1 MSSAIAAGTTWIT
14 GGGSGIGRELA
25 LALAH
30 RGWQVAISGRRAE
43 ALAET
48 AALLGAAPGR
58 IQPFPVDVTDAA
70 GLEATCVAIETA
82 LGPLDMV
89 VANAAA
95 WQAFSIRRFDL
106 AAAQLQVDVNLGGV
120 FNTLAPV
127 VPRFVARRHGRI
139 VLMAS
144 VAGYFGLPKSGA
156 YGATKAATIHLA
168 ESLRYELAPHGIVV
182 QVVCPGFVETPLT
195 ADNRFPM
202 PGLMSA
208 PAAAAR
214 IVAGLAGDR
223 FEIAFPRRLVWP
235 MKLLR
240 VMPGAL
246 RRALLGWWLR
256 PRAPA
261 AAKAAP

>member
-1 MSSAIAAGTTWIT
+1 MSGAIAAGTAWIT

-25 LALAH
+25 LALAQQ
-30 RGWQVAISGRRAE
+30 GWRVAISGRRAA

-58 IQPFPVDVTDAA
+58 IQAFAVDVTDAA
-70 GLEATCVAIETA
+70 GLETACAAIESA
-82 LGPLDMV
+82 FGPLDMV
-89 VANAAA
+89 VANAAS
-95 WQAFSIRRFDL
+95 WQAFSARRFDL
-106 AAAQLQVDVNLGGV
+106 AAAQQQVAVNLGGL
-120 FNTLAPV
+120 FSTLAPV
-127 VPRFVARRHGRI
+127 VPRFVARHRGRI
-139 VLMAS
+139 VLVAS

-168 ESLRYELAPHGIVV
+168 ESLRYELAPHGVVV

-214 IVAGLAGDR
+214 IVDGLASDR

-235 MKLLR
+235 MKLLQLL
-240 VMPGAL
+240 PGAL
-246 RRALLGWWLR
+246 RRALLGRLLR
-256 PRAPA
+256 RGGAESA
-261 AAKAAP
+261 EA